1 MDATDALIEL
11 EQRRVAAT
19 NSADAA
25 ALGEILA
32 DDYVHIGG
40 TGAVMDK
47 GSYIDWVGQLR
58 REHRRTNL
66 RIIDKGDFA
75 LIIGDLENHLY
86 RPGGEVQ
93 VVHAVVLETALR
105 RDGRWQIHSFQITQK
120 REYS

>member
-1 MDATDALIEL
+1 MGATEALIEL

-47 GSYIDWVGQLR
+47 SAYIDWVGELR

-75 LIIGDLENHLY
+75 LIIGDLENHLH

-105 RDGRWQIHSFQITQK
+105 RGGRWQIHSFQITQK
-120 REYS
+120 HGYS